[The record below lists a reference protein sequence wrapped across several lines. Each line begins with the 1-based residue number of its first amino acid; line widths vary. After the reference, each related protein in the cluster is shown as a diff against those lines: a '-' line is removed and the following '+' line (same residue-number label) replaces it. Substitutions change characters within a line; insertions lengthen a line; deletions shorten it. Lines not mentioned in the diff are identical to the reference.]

1 MAVQL
6 NSTFLKVKIKSFQHF
21 GKTLPENISD
31 LPTGSSNTR
40 RNLRCPPGV
49 FNLYIDFLMRVLMNN
64 CRKDDPTQFLIN
76 IELMQDQYAKSNDQ
90 ECVTKMLLWGSC
102 TVPWWAMWTI

>member
-1 MAVQL
+1 
-6 NSTFLKVKIKSFQHF
+6 
-21 GKTLPENISD
+21 
-31 LPTGSSNTR
+31 
-40 RNLRCPPGV
+40 
-49 FNLYIDFLMRVLMNN
+49 MRVLMNN

-76 IELMQDQYAKSNDQ
+76 IELMQGQYAKSNDR